1 MMTEIFDPAA
11 HRKPVDVHVA
21 QRHEHGH
28 EQAPVVE
35 IFVFGHLFDHDDRTV
50 GRSEYGLRILDSYAG
65 RRTEKRSDEQDE
77 QRSGTGHDPC
87 GKRRQEPCADSRN
100 ENCQRH
106 CNQNDGI
113 SLLMNFHPYRVL
125 GVVFFIKRI

>member
-1 MMTEIFDPAA
+1 MPGHQETSLMMTEIFDPAA

-77 QRSGTGHDPC
+77 QRSGTGHDPSS
-87 GKRRQEPCADSRN
+87 GRSHAQTVVMKTANAIVTKMMEYP
-100 ENCQRH
+100 
-106 CNQNDGI
+106 
-113 SLLMNFHPYRVL
+113 SL
-125 GVVFFIKRI
+125 